1 MANDR
6 PKEKVRDDT
15 PTESGK
21 HIDLGV
27 EEDNYN
33 EETRDKNHRE
43 EDVGQKGDVPK
54 KSNRSEY
61 YNEDD
66 LQPPFPSQDTP
77 IPATKKDAQAGGQKT
92 TPTTLQ
98 HDRTKEHSYR
108 PSREVGRGESRMGDS
123 QRTHRTKEADSKELR
138 HVQGKDL
145 CFNATNGGRFKRT
158 HNDTGSSAPKK
169 LKSEDSRAPG
179 RTKEDLRN
187 YLQRKRQDAEVT
199 SPVKP
204 R

>member
-6 PKEKVRDDT
+6 PKEKVGDDT

-21 HIDLGV
+21 HIDLGI

-43 EDVGQKGDVPK
+43 EDVGQEGDVPK
-54 KSNRSEY
+54 KSDESKY
-61 YNEDD
+61 YNKDD
-66 LQPPFPSQDTP
+66 L
-77 IPATKKDAQAGGQKT
+77 QAGGQKT
-92 TPTTLQ
+92 TPTTPQ
-98 HDRTKEHSYR
+98 HDRTKEHSHR
-108 PSREVGRGESRMGDS
+108 PSREVGRGESRRGDS
-123 QRTHRTKEADSKELR
+123 QRTHRTKEADSKEHR

-145 CFNATNGGRFKRT
+145 CFDATNGRRSKRT
-158 HNDTGSSAPKK
+158 RNDTRSSAPKR
-169 LKSEDSRAPG
+169 LKSGDSQAPG
-179 RTKEDLRN
+179 RTKEDLRD

>member
-6 PKEKVRDDT
+6 PKEKVGDDT
-15 PTESGK
+15 PTENGK
-21 HIDLGV
+21 HIDLDV

-33 EETRDKNHRE
+33 EETYDKNHGE
-43 EDVGQKGDVPK
+43 EDVGQEGDVGK
-54 KSNRSEY
+54 KSDRSKY

-77 IPATKKDAQAGGQKT
+77 IPAAKKDAQAGGQNT
-92 TPTTLQ
+92 TPTTPQ
-98 HDRTKEHSYR
+98 HDRTKEHSHR
-108 PSREVGRGESRMGDS
+108 PSKEVGRGESRRGDS
-123 QRTHRTKEADSKELR
+123 HRTHRTKEADSKEHR

-145 CFNATNGGRFKRT
+145 YFDVTNGGRSKRT
-158 HNDTGSSAPKK
+158 RNDTGNSAPKR
-169 LKSEDSRAPG
+169 LKSGDSRAPG
-179 RTKEDLRN
+179 RTKEDLRD

>member
-6 PKEKVRDDT
+6 SKEKVGDDT

-33 EETRDKNHRE
+33 EETRDKNHGE
-43 EDVGQKGDVPK
+43 EDVGQEGDVPK
-54 KSNRSEY
+54 KSDRSKY

-66 LQPPFPSQDTP
+66 PRPPFLSQDTP
-77 IPATKKDAQAGGQKT
+77 IPAAKKDAQAGEQKT
-92 TPTTLQ
+92 TPTTPQ
-98 HDRTKEHSYR
+98 HDRTKEHSHQ
-108 PSREVGRGESRMGDS
+108 PSREVGRGESRRGDS
-123 QRTHRTKEADSKELR
+123 QRTHRTKEADSKEHR
-138 HVQGKDL
+138 YVQGKDL
-145 CFNATNGGRFKRT
+145 CFNATNGGRSKRT
-158 HNDTGSSAPKK
+158 RNDTGSSAPKR
-169 LKSEDSRAPG
+169 LKSGDSRAPG
-179 RTKEDLRN
+179 RTKEDLRD

-199 SPVKP
+199 SPIKP